1 MAKREGPSGK
11 EWEAYRTKELE
22 HWAEHGKGSGT
33 YFEWNGERWRLDRK
47 AERGKPVRYSAKSIN
62 RKKKE
67 SLKGGSE
74 RAIDLKNTTNDPLAN
89 KAFGRW
95 NPNKGPLHHAVPRKL
110 MANMLLQ
117 FEKNLNPNWTPEMG
131 TTPEGKNF
139 IRVLEKRLG
148 ISVGDSLVN
157 QRSYPPDDLKSPAIS
172 EVHVEAHKLGDKY
185 GINSKTSFKGYT
197 NNQLFDYAKNKLGPA
212 VKKIDAELGF
222 EPEFKTAGQAGKHLR
237 IKQIL
242 ASQKKAN
249 KYSGLSDVLANPPE
263 NYQVT
268 NYATKNGNGNGV
280 NGNGN
285 GVNGKNGNGVAV
297 NGKNGKNGFLK
308 GMENVNNYSGLGKL
322 RDADQLANIG
332 VNVSTGNYVGA
343 GIGAATYGTSKALQN
358 KQVQARVA
366 KQITKLVAERGA
378 KSAAKMIPGLDVLLS
393 GKESWDYLKRGR
405 WDQAGVAALS
415 GAIGWIP
422 LIGDGASAALDLSN
436 TGLDIARLQAP
447 TGANK
452 KKGQNRLSRYL
463 RGLNN

>member
-33 YFEWNGERWRLDRK
+33 YFEWNGEKWRLDRK
-47 AERGKPVRYSAKSIN
+47 AERGKPVRYSPKSIN

-67 SLKGGSE
+67 SIKGGSE
-74 RAIDLKNTTNDPLAN
+74 RAVDLKNTTNDPLAN

-95 NPNKGPLHHAVPRKL
+95 NPNQGPIHHAVPRKL

-131 TTPEGKNF
+131 TTSEGKNF

-172 EVHVEAHKLGDKY
+172 EVHVKAHKLGDKY
-185 GINSKTSFKGYT
+185 GINSKTSFEGFS

-222 EPEFKTAGQAGKHLR
+222 GPEFKTAGEAGKALR

-242 ASQKKAN
+242 NSQKKTN
-249 KYSGLSDVLANPPE
+249 KYSGLSDVLTNPPE
-263 NYQVT
+263 NYEVD
-268 NYATKNGNGNGV
+268 YVARNGNGV
-280 NGNGN
+280 NGNG
-285 GVNGKNGNGVAV
+285 VNGRNGNGLTV
-297 NGKNGKNGFLK
+297 NGKNGKNGILK
-308 GMENVNNYSGLGKL
+308 GLNNVTHYSGITKFG
-322 RDADQLANIG
+322 RSADQLANIG

-378 KSAAKMIPGLDVLLS
+378 KTAAKMIPGLD
-393 GKESWDYLKRGR
+393 
-405 WDQAGVAALS
+405 
-415 GAIGWIP
+415 I
-422 LIGDGASAALDLSN
+422 
-436 TGLDIARLQAP
+436 
-447 TGANK
+447 
-452 KKGQNRLSRYL
+452 
-463 RGLNN
+463 